1 MLSPVTMVFVAV
13 PQREMKEQLAI
24 LQDSEKGHTEAL
36 QLLQR
41 QLTETK
47 VQLFQ
52 TSASLQLCLWTVGA
66 SFLLFSSVGSELNL
80 YDLVV
85 SHIPY

>member
-1 MLSPVTMVFVAV
+1 MVRLSVAWPLTATCVDV
-13 PQREMKEQLAI
+13 PQREMKEQLAV

-47 VQLFQ
+47 VRLLLPPSLLSQRLQSSLFPSRR
-52 TSASLQLCLWTVGA
+52 SASASWT
-66 SFLLFSSVGSELNL
+66 E
-80 YDLVV
+80 
-85 SHIPY
+85 HP